1 MALRVLTILSLVLS
15 VSLATAQSWSQ
26 AYEQALAAARAGDW
40 VQAREGFRQAAAF
53 RTDDVSGPT
62 FLPGPATERRRW
74 RDGAPYSPNFLAAYA
89 GYRIATADNNSE
101 TRSAMFRAVAQELE
115 VLLAKGQ
122 KSAEAFYF
130 LISAYSNLADTAKR
144 MDAEQR
150 FADAV
155 GKLNWRVD
163 TEVVAPQEIAAIGQM
178 VQAQAPVPGGPTVD
192 PTTIATPTPTTPAG
206 VTPVPAIGA
215 VPGPS
220 FTGARVTPV
229 TTKFALLIGNAASR
243 LTGQAVPFAS
253 DSVQVVREALLTHAG
268 YAEQNIDV
276 VINGTAAEIAAG
288 VQALAER
295 VPEGT
300 TVFIF
305 FSGVGVNVDGRD
317 YLAGA
322 DTELSTDTSSMFPK
336 TDLYRPFVSKGAR
349 IFAFFES
356 NREIVA
362 GRFFGMEVPLVG
374 SISQAQAT
382 IPGESVFSTLFGG
395 REVGMYALAIA
406 TALRDLRS
414 NRIPISEFG
423 WQLFYAI
430 RRGGSGIVGGSSRQT
445 PTLPVLTNMASD
457 ARF

>member
-1 MALRVLTILSLVLS
+1 MALRLLTILSLVLS
-15 VSLATAQSWSQ
+15 VSMAMAQSWSQ
-26 AYEQALAAARAGDW
+26 AYEQALVAARAGDW
-40 VQAREGFRQAAAF
+40 AQARESFRQAAAF

-101 TRSAMFRAVAQELE
+101 TRAAMFRAVAQELE

-122 KSAEAFYF
+122 NSAEAFYF

-150 FADAV
+150 FAAAV

-163 TEVVAPQEIAAIGQM
+163 TEVVSPEENAAIAQM
-178 VQAQAPVPGGPTVD
+178 VQAQTSVPGGPTVD
-192 PTTIATPTPTTPAG
+192 PSTVAAPPPTVGGTVAPGP
-206 VTPVPAIGA
+206 PVAPMA
-215 VPGPS
+215 GPS
-220 FTGARVTPV
+220 FTGARVTPIA
-229 TTKFALLIGNAASR
+229 TKFALLIGNSASR
-243 LTGQAVPFAS
+243 LGGPGVPFAS

-276 VINGTAAEIAAG
+276 ILNATAAEIAAG
-288 VQALAER
+288 VRALAER
-295 VPEGT
+295 VPEGA

-305 FSGVGVNVDGRD
+305 FSGNGVNVDGRD
-317 YLAGA
+317 YLAGV
-322 DTELSTDTSSMFPK
+322 DTELSTDTSSMFAK
-336 TDLYRPFVSKGAR
+336 NDLFRPFVAKGSR
-349 IFAFFES
+349 IFSFFES
-356 NREIVA
+356 HREIVA
-362 GRFFGMEVPLVG
+362 GRYFGMEVPLVG
-374 SISQAQAT
+374 AISQAQAT
-382 IPGESVFSTLFGG
+382 IPGDSVFSTLFGG
-395 REVGMYALAIA
+395 REVGMYALALS
-406 TALRDLRS
+406 TALRELRS

-430 RRGGSGIVGGSSRQT
+430 RRGGSGIMGGSSRQT
-445 PTLPVLTNMASD
+445 PTLPVLTNMAND

>member
-1 MALRVLTILSLVLS
+1 MALRLLTILSLVLS
-15 VSLATAQSWSQ
+15 ISTAMAQSWSQ

-40 VQAREGFRQAAAF
+40 AQAREGFRQAAAF

-101 TRSAMFRAVAQELE
+101 TRAEMFRAVAQELE

-122 KSAEAFYF
+122 NSAEAFYF

-150 FADAV
+150 FAANV

-163 TEVVAPQEIAAIGQM
+163 TEVVAPQEIAAISQM
-178 VQAQAPVPGGPTVD
+178 VQAQTAAPGVPGVDPSTTATPLPTVGNVAPGP
-192 PTTIATPTPTTPAG
+192 PTAPMA
-206 VTPVPAIGA
+206 
-215 VPGPS
+215 GPS

-229 TTKFALLIGNAASR
+229 TNKFALLIGNSASR
-243 LTGQAVPFAS
+243 LGTQAVPFAT

-276 VINGTAAEIAAG
+276 ILNATAAEIAAG
-288 VQALAER
+288 VRALADR
-295 VPEGT
+295 VPEGA

-317 YLAGA
+317 YLAGV
-322 DTELSTDTSSMFPK
+322 DTELSTDTSSMFAK
-336 TDLYRPFVSKGAR
+336 NDLFRPFVTKGAR
-349 IFAFFES
+349 IFSFFES

-362 GRFFGMEVPLVG
+362 GRYFGMEIPLVG

-395 REVGMYALAIA
+395 REVGMYALALS
-406 TALRDLRS
+406 TALRELRS

-430 RRGGSGIVGGSSRQT
+430 RRGGSGIMGGSSRQT
-445 PTLPVLTNMASD
+445 PTLPVLTNMAND